1 MSLRSRRIRRWGAAV
16 AVAVAGSVVATST
29 GQAASKTSST
39 PKSGGEITYGIA
51 NNIGG
56 WCFANALNADSLGA
70 TRTVYESLVERD
82 SRGRFI
88 PHLARSWRS
97 TEGYKVWT
105 FKIRTGIKF
114 SNGEDFNAD
123 VAKTNIQIGAGH
135 VIPAASYAGT
145 GIGVNANIMLVE
157 APDAETLRITLDKP
171 DNQFIGLMYRA
182 GRYVMRAPEQI
193 KNSATCATKPIGTG
207 PFKVESYVPDQ
218 TVVVRNDLYWRKD
231 SKGRQ
236 LPYLDKIT
244 IKTVKE
250 GSQRAAAVRKG
261 ALDAAYFPVGDATF
275 ISDLVKRK
283 SVVQEFK
290 AGINLWGQWMPNQN
304 KAGSPFKFKNC
315 RLAAAHAIDWKT
327 YNRVR
332 LRNLATVNGSIV
344 GNGHTLF
351 TTKGA
356 PKFSLKLAREALAKC
371 NTDLGAAAPMKITLY
386 ADQSTQSLNN
396 VKTLQGMME
405 KAGIQ
410 FNPIIQQ
417 ESNALIPQIYNRN
430 GNAFDFAQGTP
441 AEGPGPGYVVPFFM
455 SNAFPADSKS
465 PVTTL
470 RVFGKVIALGNHSD
484 TNLDALVYAAMGET
498 NKKKQ
503 DAAWKKVTE
512 YLQKEAIAIP
522 SVHSGAWTFVNRKS
536 NLKGF
541 GLLRNPDGKTFAP
554 TADLKGQEWTAIWKG

>member
-1 MSLRSRRIRRWGAAV
+1 MRRWGAAV
-16 AVAVAGSVVATST
+16 AVAIAGSVVATST

-39 PKSGGEITYGIA
+39 PKSGGEIIYGIA

-88 PHLARSWRS
+88 PHLAESWTPS
-97 TEGYKVWT
+97 PDFKVWT
-105 FKIRTGIKF
+105 FKIRKGITF
-114 SNGEDFNAD
+114 SNGEVFDAN
-123 VAKTNIQIGAGH
+123 VARTNIQIGAGH
-135 VIPAASYAGT
+135 VVPAASYAGT

-157 APDAETLRITLDKP
+157 APDADTLRITLDKP
-171 DNQFIGLMYRA
+171 DNQFIGLLYRA
-182 GRYVMRAPEQI
+182 GRYVMRAPAQI
-193 KNSATCATKPIGTG
+193 ASPTTCATRPIGTG
-207 PFKVESYVPDQ
+207 PFMVESYVPDQ
-218 TVVVRNDLYWRKD
+218 TVVVRNPNYWRKD
-231 SKGRQ
+231 GKGRQ

-261 ALDAAYFPVGDATF
+261 ALDAAYFQSGDATF
-275 ISDLVKRK
+275 VTDLMKRK

-290 AGINLWGQWMPNQN
+290 AGTNLWGQWMPNQN

-315 RLAAAHAIDWKT
+315 RLAAAHSIDWRT

-332 LRNLATVNGSIV
+332 LRGLGNVNGSIV
-344 GNGHTLF
+344 GDGHTLF
-351 TTKGA
+351 STKGS
-356 PKFSLKLAREALAKC
+356 PRFSLKLAREALARC
-371 NTDLGAAAPMKITLY
+371 NTDLGAEAPMKITLY

-396 VKTLQGMME
+396 VKTLQAMME

-484 TNLDALVYAAMGET
+484 TNVDNLVYAAMAET
-498 NKKKQ
+498 TKARQ

-512 YLQKEAIAIP
+512 YLQTEAIAIP
-522 SVHSGAWTFVNRKS
+522 AVHSGAWTFVNRKS

-541 GLLRNPDGKTFAP
+541 GTLRNPDGKTFAP
-554 TADLKGQEWTAIWKG
+554 SLDLKGQEWTGIWKG